1 MPKVDEV
8 QPDIDGGFGFIVRKD
23 NNNLAAYFS
32 FKTES
37 DARTAQQKMKEI
49 LAKCE
54 NVAGYP

>member
-23 NNNLAAYFS
+23 NNNLAASFF

-37 DARTAQQKMKEI
+37 DARKAQQKMQEI
-49 LAKCE
+49 LEKCE
-54 NVAGYP
+54 NVTGYP